1 MKKILYTALAAFTF
15 VLFSGCSEDL
25 EYLKRENYFLG
36 SYKGSTT
43 VIDKDNQ
50 LKAVDLGLSVKWS
63 DRLLSTSAYNTGII
77 SNPLMGYD
85 TYSFGASSYDLN
97 SEGIEKGDI
106 SGTNYDNVV
115 KAGCTNWRTPTKENF
130 EELIT
135 KCTLK
140 FEENTIDGTT
150 YRGFRAI
157 GPNGN
162 SIFIRAK
169 YDTSSTIYIWT
180 SSYYST
186 GGASSSS
193 RNYYGYQYKFSLY
206 YLKDTVESELIS
218 FRSLDSTGCIWP
230 VTD

>member
-36 SYKGSTT
+36 SYEGSTT
-43 VIDKDNQ
+43 DKDNQ

-63 DRLLSTSAYNTGII
+63 DRLLSTWAYNAGIN
-77 SNPLMGYD
+77 SNPLMGYN

-162 SIFIRAK
+162 SIFIRAE
-169 YDTSSTIYIWT
+169 YNTSSTIYILT

-193 RNYYGYQYKFSLY
+193 RNYYGYKYKFSLY

-218 FRSLDSTGCIWP
+218 TFLDSKNCIWP